1 MPKRPKS
8 AVKPPRVPSYCL
20 HKATGQAYIK
30 IRGRM
35 VYLGLHGSPSSR
47 DAYAAAVADLLAG
60 RELTLPAADRDA
72 EPEVDNR
79 LTVAQLCQKYCRFA
93 EGYYVKNGR
102 PTGEA
107 KTVAGAC
114 DHAVALFGE
123 QPAESFGPLALK
135 TVRERLVAG
144 GLARTTVNGT
154 IGRIR
159 RAFTWGA
166 GEELIPASVP
176 VALGMVAGL
185 RAGRSA
191 AREPVPVRPVADAV
205 VDATLPHL
213 PVVVADMVRLQR
225 LTGMRPGELC
235 ELRPCDLDRSQDIWT
250 YRPASHKTE
259 HHGRDR
265 VVFLGAQ
272 SQAILLMYLARSA
285 RSRCFRPV
293 DSEAK
298 RRAALTAA
306 RVTPLSC
313 GDRPGTNRK
322 DQPLRSPGECY
333 NAASLR
339 RAIHRACDKAG
350 VERWAPNQLRHAAA
364 TEVRAKFGLEAA
376 QTILGHSTARM
387 SEHYAE
393 QNLAAGAEV
402 ARAIG

>member
-60 RELTLPAADRDA
+60 REVIVPAADRDA
-72 EPEVDNR
+72 EPQVDNR
-79 LTVAQLCQKYCRFA
+79 LTVAQLCQKYCRYA

-135 TVRERLVAG
+135 TVRERLVAA

-191 AREPVPVRPVADAV
+191 AREPVPVRPVADTV
-205 VDATLPHL
+205 VEATLPHL
-213 PVVVADMVRLQR
+213 PVVVADMVRLAR

-235 ELRPCDLDRSQDIWT
+235 ELRPGPLARYLDLPPRVAQDRASRSRPRRLPRRSVPSHSAEVPGPRRQVALLPPGGQRSQTPRGRHRRPRDT
-250 YRPASHKTE
+250 AVVRRPSRHQSQGRPAAS
-259 HHGRDR
+259 
-265 VVFLGAQ
+265 
-272 SQAILLMYLARSA
+272 
-285 RSRCFRPV
+285 P
-293 DSEAK
+293 
-298 RRAALTAA
+298 RREL
-306 RVTPLSC
+306 
-313 GDRPGTNRK
+313 
-322 DQPLRSPGECY
+322 Q
-333 NAASLR
+333 R
-339 RAIHRACDKAG
+339 R
-350 VERWAPNQLRHAAA
+350 
-364 TEVRAKFGLEAA
+364 
-376 QTILGHSTARM
+376 
-387 SEHYAE
+387 
-393 QNLAAGAEV
+393 
-402 ARAIG
+402 